1 LAHSSATRDLSV
13 RITKSERKKFPEN
26 GIPGNL
32 PGPDPSGPTNLFR
45 TVGKTSGLVPRF
57 LVPKFPI
64 AGVLAE
70 ARTAASTDWWQI
82 AALYTRLLGIQPSPV
97 VELNRAV
104 AIAMRDGPEKGL
116 RLIEDLLERKELA
129 DYYLAHSARAELCRK
144 LGRLA
149 EARASYEKALV
160 LARQEA

>member
-1 LAHSSATRDLSV
+1 
-13 RITKSERKKFPEN
+13 
-26 GIPGNL
+26 
-32 PGPDPSGPTNLFR
+32 
-45 TVGKTSGLVPRF
+45 
-57 LVPKFPI
+57 
-64 AGVLAE
+64 
-70 ARTAASTDWWQI
+70 
-82 AALYTRLLGIQPSPV
+82 V

-149 EARASYEKALV
+149 EARASYEKALA
-160 LARQEA
+160 LARQEPERRFLAGRLAELKIKIGSAVDFPSA

>member
-1 LAHSSATRDLSV
+1 MYQELSV
-13 RITKSERKKFPEN
+13 FPPTGRWLAVVPQN
-26 GIPGNL
+26 GISGNL

-57 LVPKFPI
+57 PPRFPI
-64 AGVLAE
+64 AAVLAE
-70 ARTAASTDWWQI
+70 ARTAASTDWRQI
-82 AALYTRLLGIQPSPV
+82 AALYTRLLGIQPSAV

-149 EARASYEKALV
+149 
-160 LARQEA
+160 

>member
-1 LAHSSATRDLSV
+1 
-13 RITKSERKKFPEN
+13 
-26 GIPGNL
+26 L

-57 LVPKFPI
+57 PVPRFLPRFAI
-64 AGVLAE
+64 AADLAE
-70 ARTAASTDWWQI
+70 AHTAASTDWRQI
-82 AALYTRLLGIQPSPV
+82 AALYTRLLGIQPSAV

-104 AIAMRDGPEKGL
+104 VIAMRDGLEKAFVSS
-116 RLIEDLLERKELA
+116 RTCWSARNWP

-149 EARASYEKALV
+149 EARASYEKALA
-160 LARQEA
+160 LPGRSLSAGSWRGGWLNRK